1 MKLYL
6 FLRSL
11 VWTSILAVAFVV
23 ALIVAGLLG
32 QIELVFTF
40 GFAALT
46 FAALGGKAD

>member
-11 VWTSILAVAFVV
+11 VWTSILSVAFVI
-23 ALIVAGLLG
+23 ATLVAGFTSNT
-32 QIELVFTF
+32 ELVFSF

-46 FAALGGKAD
+46 FAALGGKSD